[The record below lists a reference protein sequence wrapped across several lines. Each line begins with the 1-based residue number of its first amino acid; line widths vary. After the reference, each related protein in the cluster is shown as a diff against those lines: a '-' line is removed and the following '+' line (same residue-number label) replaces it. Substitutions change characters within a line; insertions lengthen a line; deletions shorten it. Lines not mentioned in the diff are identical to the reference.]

1 MSKLYIRLPTLGVL
15 CQEDKPLEHLA
26 WKTTG
31 LSFRTARGLEKIET
45 SLLKGAHKSSHVS
58 GPKEEAII
66 WDELGSALP
75 VDLGKASQG
84 GRRQLELTKETQTLA
99 ASILGRLFYH
109 KDTGTGK
116 YHFGILLAY
125 SHLDLPA
132 CWHQYSD
139 NSGQAAGQV
148 VTQPYPPTGGLP

>member
-1 MSKLYIRLPTLGVL
+1 MSKLYIRLPILGVL

-26 WKTTG
+26 RKTTG
-31 LSFRTARGLEKIET
+31 LSFRRARGLEEIET
-45 SLLKGAHKSSHVS
+45 PLLKGAHKSSHVS

-84 GRRQLELTKETQTLA
+84 GRRQLELTQGTQTLA
-99 ASILGRLFYH
+99 AAILGSLFYH
-109 KDTGTGK
+109 RDTGTCK

-125 SHLDLPA
+125 SHWDLPA

>member
-1 MSKLYIRLPTLGVL
+1 MSKLYIRLPILGVL

-26 WKTTG
+26 RKTTG
-31 LSFRTARGLEKIET
+31 LSFRRARGLEEIET
-45 SLLKGAHKSSHVS
+45 PLLKGAHNSSHVS

-84 GRRQLELTKETQTLA
+84 GRRQLELTQGTQTLPA
-99 ASILGRLFYH
+99 AILGSLFYH
-109 KDTGTGK
+109 RDTGTCK

-125 SHLDLPA
+125 SHWDLSA
-132 CWHQYSD
+132 F
-139 NSGQAAGQV
+139 
-148 VTQPYPPTGGLP
+148 